1 MRKKLYRLLK
11 TSVTYKTRLV
21 NSITQS
27 GTRTVKLDNR
37 LLMNS

>member
-1 MRKKLYRLLK
+1 MRKKFYRLLK

-21 NSITQS
+21 NSITQLS
-27 GTRTVKLDNR
+27 TKTVKFDNR